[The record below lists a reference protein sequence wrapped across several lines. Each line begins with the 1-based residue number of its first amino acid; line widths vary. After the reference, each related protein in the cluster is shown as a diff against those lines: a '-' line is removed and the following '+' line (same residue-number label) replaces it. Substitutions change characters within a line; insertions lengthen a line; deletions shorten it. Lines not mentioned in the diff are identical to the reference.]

1 MFSAILEMFYF
12 TPQIICRNTI
22 TVDKAEDILSFRPA
36 PVVHPQT
43 RFGVV
48 FAHFIFRKNKITIRN
63 DRPNIENIQDIS
75 PEYSTVSDTYTD
87 GSKNPRLMLEGASR
101 DEKLKQT
108 DLKITAA
115 KVGFQNAMEKLH
127 EELTLAKDI

>member
-1 MFSAILEMFYF
+1 MFLAILEMFSF
-12 TPQIICRNTI
+12 TPQIICHNTI
-22 TVDKAEDILSFRPA
+22 TVDKAEDVLSFRPA

-63 DRPNIENIQDIS
+63 DKPNNESIQDIS
-75 PEYSTVSDTYTD
+75 PEYSSTDTD
-87 GSKNPRLMLEGASR
+87 GSRNPTHRLMLEGAGR
-101 DEKLKQT
+101 DEKLEQT

-127 EELTLAKDI
+127 EELALAKDI

>member
-1 MFSAILEMFYF
+1 M
-12 TPQIICRNTI
+12 
-22 TVDKAEDILSFRPA
+22 DKAEDVLSFRPA

-63 DRPNIENIQDIS
+63 DKPNNESIQDIS
-75 PEYSTVSDTYTD
+75 PEYSSTDTG
-87 GSKNPRLMLEGASR
+87 GSKNPTHGRLLLEGAGR
-101 DEKLKQT
+101 DEKLEQT

>member
-1 MFSAILEMFYF
+1 MFYF
-12 TPQIICRNTI
+12 TPQIICHNTI
-22 TVDKAEDILSFRPA
+22 TVDKAEDVLSFRPA

-63 DRPNIENIQDIS
+63 DKPNNESIQDIS
-75 PEYSTVSDTYTD
+75 PEYSSTDTG
-87 GSKNPRLMLEGASR
+87 GSKNPTHGRLLLEGAGR
-101 DEKLKQT
+101 DEKLEQT